1 MPTEL
6 KAVVFR
12 TSKLKETKDFFVS
25 VPGLVIKESS
35 VTHFV
40 IHSKGIRL
48 LFVESGNDLEVE
60 LYLSKSVS
68 LSDENN
74 LTLHTT
80 PKISG
85 LAICEDPNG
94 IKIIISET
102 SDNKKITNHP
112 GGSPTIINS
121 KKISTFHTGGFN
133 STGPFY
139 GNGCSIVSLKFPE
152 VV

>member
-25 VPGLVIKESS
+25 KLGIVIKEYS

-48 LFVESGNDLEVE
+48 LFVESDNDLDVE
-60 LYLSKSVS
+60 LYLSRS
-68 LSDENN
+68 LSPSHENN
-74 LTLHTT
+74 LTLHSSA
-80 PKISG
+80 KNSG

-94 IKIIISET
+94 IKIITSET
-102 SDNKKITNHP
+102 SDNKKI
-112 GGSPTIINS
+112 
-121 KKISTFHTGGFN
+121 
-133 STGPFY
+133 
-139 GNGCSIVSLKFPE
+139 
-152 VV
+152 